1 MSVEQNLCEV
11 KIFQL
16 QFMLNEIRCI
26 DQRFAFKNSSIS
38 CLASIFNLSHL
49 RMTNSV
55 ESRPGPGLSFSLLYF
70 IYGAGLQP
78 RLRAI
83 SLLTTRC
90 ASARLPLPLVLPPIA

>member
-1 MSVEQNLCEV
+1 MMSLPTDNRLHKVRIQLNL
-11 KIFQL
+11 KIPDGCSLSTSQYLHSSLRQKFST
-16 QFMLNEIRCI
+16 N
-26 DQRFAFKNSSIS
+26 FKGFP
-38 CLASIFNLSHL
+38 L
-49 RMTNSV
+49 NSV